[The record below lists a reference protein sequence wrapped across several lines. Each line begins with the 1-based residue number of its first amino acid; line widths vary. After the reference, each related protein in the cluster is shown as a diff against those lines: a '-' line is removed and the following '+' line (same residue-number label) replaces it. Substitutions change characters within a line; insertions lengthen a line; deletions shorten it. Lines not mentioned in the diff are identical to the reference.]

1 VRKKGV
7 RFEGKCMELV
17 LLSDALRDTYGANR
31 VVTLLASEFVRRY
44 DVVVAS
50 VSISTSMRE
59 QLEAYSITPLD
70 LNMSVLAKDSS
81 ISWIETFFRETFF
94 QSNSKELAKRID
106 FTTCK
111 LISFSCIFNI
121 PTDIVYG
128 LGFGVSSHINA
139 FVDEMPWYYKL
150 GTKMLN
156 PVFSHMEKKLKENLL
171 ASKIILTISE
181 YCTQLYEE
189 LGIPVSRVIY
199 PPLDL
204 EIYKPT
210 TTSPIGD
217 YVLTYLGKESKFSLI
232 KKIADLGIPIKAF
245 GSKLSYIPSS
255 ILNHSHIECLGH
267 VSDETLIDLYTNAH
281 YTFFPFTDEVFG
293 YIPIESMACGTPT
306 LTYAYQGP
314 KETVSNGITGWL
326 AEDDEELITL
336 ASKISDEGYSNNIRK
351 KCRES
356 SFNFDKRHIAK
367 QWFKYLDESLQ

>member
-1 VRKKGV
+1 
-7 RFEGKCMELV
+7 MELV

-31 VVTLLASEFVRRY
+31 VVTLLASEFAKRY

-50 VSISTSMRE
+50 VSISSSMRE
-59 QLEAYSITPLD
+59 KLEADGITPLD

-232 KKIADLGIPIKAF
+232 KKIADLGIHIKAF

-267 VSDETLIDLYTNAH
+267 VSDETLVDLYTNAH

-306 LTYAYQGP
+306 VTYAYQGP

-336 ASKISDEGYSNNIRK
+336 ASKISKEDYSNNIRK

-356 SFNFDKRHIAK
+356 SLNFDKQHIAK